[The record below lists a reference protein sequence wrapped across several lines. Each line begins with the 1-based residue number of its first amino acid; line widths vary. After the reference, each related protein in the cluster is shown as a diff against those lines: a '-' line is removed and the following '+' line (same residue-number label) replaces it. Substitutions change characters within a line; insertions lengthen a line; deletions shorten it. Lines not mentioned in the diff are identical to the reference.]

1 MATVLPIANK
11 VVTAQPQGA
20 YYTVS
25 IDCTGFID
33 TETNNGGRISPCV
46 AEDFATK
53 PTTLAQ
59 SRLVSR
65 GALRFKKML
74 EKLQIRSNVNLVN
87 IKTTYASSA
96 GDNPITKLQF
106 GLVYETDQFIP
117 TKVNYEDGSTT
128 LPQSQAAYIRDAI
141 VETLLCTES
150 GSSVGNYKENM
161 PVYNPT
167 AGSSDILIEEVEAG
181 PVLTTSVNEI
191 IEAITVTL
199 ADDTATMVSGYSPN
213 TSSELASE
221 GAGLADTSE

>member
-25 IDCTGFID
+25 IDCSGFID
-33 TETNNGGRISPCV
+33 TETDNGGRISPCV

-65 GALRFKKML
+65 GVLRFKKML
-74 EKLQIRSNVNLVN
+74 DVLQVRSNLNLVN
-87 IKTTYASSA
+87 IVTTYGSDA
-96 GDNPITKLQF
+96 GDTAISTLAF
-106 GLVYETDQFIP
+106 GLVFDTDEFVP
-117 TKVNYEDGSTT
+117 TTGTAVDGSTT
-128 LPQSQAAYIRDAI
+128 TTTKVGYIKDKI
-141 VETLLCTES
+141 TEALM
-150 GSSVGNYKENM
+150 GTFTENM

-167 AGSSDILIEEVEAG
+167 TGASDISIESITAA
-181 PVLTTSVNEI
+181 PVLTTSVDEI
-191 IEAITVTL
+191 LEAVTVTEV
-199 ADDTATMVSGYSPN
+199 TAYRPN

-221 GAGLADTSE
+221 GAGLADTAE

>member
-25 IDCTGFID
+25 IDCTGFLD

-46 AEDFATK
+46 AEDFATQ

-65 GALRFKKML
+65 GVLRFKKML
-74 EKLQIRSNVNLVN
+74 DILQVRSNLNLVNLV
-87 IKTTYASSA
+87 TTYSSDA
-96 GDNPITKLQF
+96 GDTAISTLAF
-106 GLVYETDQFIP
+106 GIVYDTDDFVP
-117 TKVNYEDGSTT
+117 NVGTAVDGSTT
-128 LPQSQAAYIRDAI
+128 TTTKVGYIKDKI
-141 VETLLCTES
+141 TEALM
-150 GSSVGNYKENM
+150 GTFTENM

-167 AGSSDILIEEVEAG
+167 TGASDITIESITAA
-181 PVLTTSVNEI
+181 PVLTTSVDEVL
-191 IEAITVTL
+191 EAVTVSEV
-199 ADDTATMVSGYSPN
+199 TAYRPN

-221 GAGLADTSE
+221 GAGLADTAE

>member
-65 GALRFKKML
+65 GVLRFKKML
-74 EKLQIRSNVNLVN
+74 DILQVRSNLNLVN
-87 IKTTYASSA
+87 IVTTYGSDA
-96 GDNPITKLQF
+96 GDTAISTLAF
-106 GLVYETDQFIP
+106 GIVYDTDDFVP
-117 TKVNYEDGSTT
+117 NVGTAVDGSTT
-128 LPQSQAAYIRDAI
+128 TTTKVGYIKDKI
-141 VETLLCTES
+141 TEALM
-150 GSSVGNYKENM
+150 GTFTENM

-167 AGSSDILIEEVEAG
+167 AGSSDITFESITAA
-181 PVLTTSVNEI
+181 PVLTTSVDEI
-191 IEAITVTL
+191 LEAVTVSEV
-199 ADDTATMVSGYSPN
+199 TAYRPN

-221 GAGLADTSE
+221 GAGLADTAE